1 MTGTGVNAADRLTSE
16 VSIRAQ
22 GGMQCAAIQI
32 GVMPSQLVATVVI
45 RDKGMNQYV
54 LGTALAPLAAAY
66 DRVDEELKRNWV

>member
-1 MTGTGVNAADRLTSE
+1 MR
-16 VSIRAQ
+16 
-22 GGMQCAAIQI
+22 CAAIQI